1 MSMIAV
7 NEPNSTL
14 GVTGDIVGGST
25 LVVTGGVVDDG
36 GSVTTVVLFTID
48 VVDASSGGFVPT
60 TRQMPAVRLYTQNRK
75 YTSRWCYNILYCI
88 KNILNVMLTC

>member
-25 LVVTGGVVDDG
+25 LVVTGGVVGDG

-48 VVDASSGGFVPT
+48 VVDASSGDFVPT
-60 TRQMPAVRLYTQNRK
+60 TRQMPGLQFPIEIYHFNFHFAF
-75 YTSRWCYNILYCI
+75 
-88 KNILNVMLTC
+88 

>member
-1 MSMIAV
+1 MIAV

-25 LVVTGGVVDDG
+25 LVVTGGVVGDG

-60 TRQMPAVRLYTQNRK
+60 TRKMPGLQFPIEIYHFNSHFAF
-75 YTSRWCYNILYCI
+75 
-88 KNILNVMLTC
+88 